1 MALIINKL
9 MYIWINYS
17 KTDTYHFLAFSS
29 VRHLSQTLDSNS
41 KINIYMSRVTKRLS
55 LLALAIGFAG
65 STLLAQSHQISNAN
79 FEVAGT
85 STLHDWTMETDQV
98 NGTINMNIEGDKI
111 STIDR
116 FDIKLKA
123 ESLES
128 GKSSMDDIA
137 YEALKS
143 EDHPMISF
151 KLTKIKSITYSGT
164 TAKIVANGILTIA
177 GKSKTVDVN
186 GTAVNNNGAI
196 QLNGSKKIKMTDFDM
211 EPPTAMFGTIKTG
224 DSLTI
229 NYSLTLK
236 TK

>member
-1 MALIINKL
+1 MNK
-9 MYIWINYS
+9 I
-17 KTDTYHFLAFSS
+17 
-29 VRHLSQTLDSNS
+29 V
-41 KINIYMSRVTKRLS
+41 KRIS
-55 LLALAIGFAG
+55 LLTLAIGFAG

-85 STLHDWTMETDQV
+85 STLHDWTMESEQV
-98 NGTINMNIEGDKI
+98 NGTVNMSMDGNKI
-111 STIDR
+111 ASIDR

-128 GKSSMDDIA
+128 GKSSMDGIA
-137 YEALKS
+137 HEALKS

-164 TAKIVANGILTIA
+164 TANIVASGVLTIA
-177 GKSKTVDVN
+177 GTSKTVDVK
-186 GTAVNNNGAI
+186 GTAVNNNGTI
-196 QLNGSKKIKMTDFDM
+196 QLKGSKDLKMTDFDM

-224 DSLTI
+224 DSITI
-229 NYSLTLK
+229 NYTLTLK

>member
-1 MALIINKL
+1 MN
-9 MYIWINYS
+9 
-17 KTDTYHFLAFSS
+17 
-29 VRHLSQTLDSNS
+29 
-41 KINIYMSRVTKRLS
+41 RVVKRLS

-65 STLLAQSHQISNAN
+65 TTLLAQSHQISNAN

-85 STLHDWTMETDQV
+85 STLHDWTMDTEQV
-98 NGTINMNIEGDKI
+98 NGTINMSMDGNKI
-111 STIDR
+111 ASIDR

-137 YEALKS
+137 HEALKS

-151 KLTKIKSITYSGT
+151 KLNKIKSMTYSGT
-164 TAKIVANGILTIA
+164 TANIVATGVLTIA
-177 GKSKTVDVN
+177 GTTKTVDVK
-186 GTAVNNNGAI
+186 GTAVNNNGTV
-196 QLNGSKKIKMTDFDM
+196 QLKGSKDLKMTDFDM

-224 DSLTI
+224 DSITI

>member
-1 MALIINKL
+1 MN
-9 MYIWINYS
+9 
-17 KTDTYHFLAFSS
+17 
-29 VRHLSQTLDSNS
+29 
-41 KINIYMSRVTKRLS
+41 RLVKKVS

-79 FEVAGT
+79 FEVEGT
-85 STLHDWTMETDQV
+85 SSLHDWTMETEAV
-98 NGTINMNIEGDKI
+98 NGTVNMSMDGNKIASIEK
-111 STIDR
+111 

-137 YEALKS
+137 HEALKS

-164 TAKIVANGILTIA
+164 TANIVATGVLTIA
-177 GKSKTVDVN
+177 GTSKTVDVS
-186 GTAVNNNGAI
+186 GTAVNNNGTI
-196 QLNGSKKIKMTDFDM
+196 QLKGSKQTKMTAFDM

-224 DSLTI
+224 DSITI
-229 NYSLTLK
+229 NYTLTLK